1 MNYYKMNNFIRKLGE
16 HAAAI
21 VIGAIVLIVLILAVI
36 VFVLASAGNSDRRL
50 IIEDIAGSAFILKT
64 DGQMSADKNMKLE
77 SGDVLITS
85 ADSTVRLSTDKDKSV
100 YVEPDT
106 TLYIYYTDASDK
118 GSIVVNISEGAAV
131 CRLDSPLGK
140 NEVFE
145 VKTPNAVISC
155 TGTVFRTQFSY
166 FDTYGS
172 YTSAKVTDV
181 DCVDGSVNI
190 QLYDNDSMPAEP
202 LMMLTEGKSARLL
215 TAAESVR
222 YEYLN
227 SDIRTELLSENA
239 LKTFI
244 RIAAER
250 RICFSLGDLNDAY
263 QVYLNGGTQTEQT
276 TLFDVDNYEEDRT
289 YSDIF
294 TSPSGS
300 VTGVTTDISGD
311 SSVINSENMNT
322 GTTGTEFTGL
332 PPEDSITVTTVP
344 DETSQSIISVTSP
357 TLTVYTVS
365 APGTADSSATSP
377 IAPAVTTATPAFTAT
392 TSEVTTTPA
401 VTTTTPAVTT
411 RPPVVTTRPPA
422 VTTTTPVVT
431 TTPPAVTTTSPAAT
445 TTTPAATT
453 TTPAVTTAPPEE
465 TTVTTTT
472 TPAETTKNTETTVPW
487 WEIINSAAL
496 TKDRTE

>member
-85 ADSTVRLSTDKDKSV
+85 ADSTVRLSADKDKSV

-294 TSPSGS
+294 TSPTGS

-311 SSVINSENMNT
+311 SSVINSENMDT

-377 IAPAVTTATPAFTAT
+377 IAPAVTTAPRPA
-392 TSEVTTTPA
+392 VTTTPPTVTTTA
-401 VTTTTPAVTT
+401 PVITTTPPTVTTTAPVITTTTPAV
-411 RPPVVTTRPPA
+411 
-422 VTTTTPVVT
+422 
-431 TTPPAVTTTSPAAT
+431 T

>member
-85 ADSTVRLSTDKDKSV
+85 ADSTVRLSADKDKSV

-294 TSPSGS
+294 TSPTGS

-311 SSVINSENMNT
+311 SSVINSENMDT

-377 IAPAVTTATPAFTAT
+377 IAPAVTTAPRPA
-392 TSEVTTTPA
+392 VTTTPPTVTTTA
-401 VTTTTPAVTT
+401 PVITTTPPTVTTTAPVITTTPPTVTTTAPVITTTTPAV
-411 RPPVVTTRPPA
+411 
-422 VTTTTPVVT
+422 
-431 TTPPAVTTTSPAAT
+431 T

>member
-85 ADSTVRLSTDKDKSV
+85 ADSTVRLSADKDKSV

-263 QVYLNGGTQTEQT
+263 QVYLNGGSETEQT

-294 TSPSGS
+294 TSSTGS

-311 SSVINSENMNT
+311 SSVINSENMDT

-392 TSEVTTTPA
+392 TSEVTARPPAITTTTPA

-411 RPPVVTTRPPA
+411 TTPA
-422 VTTTTPVVT
+422 V
-431 TTPPAVTTTSPAAT
+431 T

>member
-85 ADSTVRLSTDKDKSV
+85 ADSTVRLSADKDKSV

-294 TSPSGS
+294 TSPTGS

-311 SSVINSENMNT
+311 SSVINSENMDT

-377 IAPAVTTATPAFTAT
+377 IAPAVTTAPRPA
-392 TSEVTTTPA
+392 VTTTPPTVTTTA
-401 VTTTTPAVTT
+401 PVITTTTPAV
-411 RPPVVTTRPPA
+411 
-422 VTTTTPVVT
+422 
-431 TTPPAVTTTSPAAT
+431 T